1 MYFGII
7 DSLIRPISYRERNH
21 SPISSGGV
29 YVSIFPYLAVT
40 LAEEIA
46 GNSPQVI
53 R

>member
-7 DSLIRPISYRERNH
+7 DSLIRPISYPKRNH
-21 SPISSGGV
+21 SPIVVDGV
-29 YVSIFPYLAVT
+29 YVSIFPDLAVT